1 MLGFFPGFS
10 RQMKGHPSQQALRDS
25 ESAWILESP
34 VNILL
39 WRASPTQTGPR
50 EAPAVEA
57 SMHAAHCPPVGALPP
72 VTTCQGTNGA

>member
-1 MLGFFPGFS
+1 MLGFSPGFS

-39 WRASPTQTGPR
+39 WRASPTQIGPR